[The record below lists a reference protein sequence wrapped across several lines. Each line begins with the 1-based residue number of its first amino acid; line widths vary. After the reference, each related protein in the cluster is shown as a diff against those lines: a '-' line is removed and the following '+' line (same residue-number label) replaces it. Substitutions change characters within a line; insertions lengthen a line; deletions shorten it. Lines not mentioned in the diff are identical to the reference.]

1 MSIRTLEKSQR
12 SRHCRGNIACS
23 VYFPRAILHD
33 EWKVNKFK
41 EWTKH
46 VLLMFNSKY
55 CYLVAFFPRTILND
69 VWKVNQCKASTK
81 PEMFVLKNRYLER
94 MQIMIGTMPKPQS
107 SIASIFKR
115 RPTKCF
121 VSVAIKFNKVKSILR
136 LLTDFYD
143 QNGQTEAKCWEV
155 PHVLIV
161 DDKHSIPRSC
171 WPFFFTICQ
180 GQGRGPTQHSDSTG
194 HPTQWLNSPKSAS

>member
-1 MSIRTLEKSQR
+1 MIRWASEPGKNYQEIVEVTLLV
-12 SRHCRGNIACS
+12 A
-23 VYFPRAILHD
+23 YFPGSIQRD
-33 EWKVNKFK
+33 EWKAIKFK

-46 VLLMFNSKY
+46 VVVLLRFVSKY

-81 PEMFVLKNRYLER
+81 PEILVSKNRYLER

-143 QNGQTEAKCWEV
+143 QNGKTEAKCW
-155 PHVLIV
+155 
-161 DDKHSIPRSC
+161 
-171 WPFFFTICQ
+171 
-180 GQGRGPTQHSDSTG
+180 
-194 HPTQWLNSPKSAS
+194 